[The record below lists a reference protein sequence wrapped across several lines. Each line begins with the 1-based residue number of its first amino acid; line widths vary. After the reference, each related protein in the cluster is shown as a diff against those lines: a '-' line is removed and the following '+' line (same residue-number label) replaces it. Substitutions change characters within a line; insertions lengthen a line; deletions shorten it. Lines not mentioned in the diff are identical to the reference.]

1 MARGNRQTIIGR
13 IRAFWVR
20 RFTSPQPALSE
31 EAAEQLRVDFQDRYH
46 HFKLLL
52 SANKRALERMAEIE
66 SALRGEDVFGMT
78 FVRSACTEVA
88 TSVFRMIR
96 SMQVLAPDKYSDLL
110 PRFKSIQQEI
120 TALLES
126 SSRPHVDSAQVIPLE
141 AIDHT
146 WVAQVGGKMA
156 NLGQLHKHTQLKVP
170 DGFVITTAA
179 YIRFMEHS
187 GLQGEIDRLL
197 QVATADDTAGLL
209 ELSDRIQRVVL
220 DAPIPPDLA
229 GAIGLA
235 WEALAARHE
244 AGFRIALRSSSLF
257 EDSEAAAFA
266 GQFKTEL
273 NVHRDHLLDS
283 YREVVASKY
292 SLQALTYRLRRGIRD
307 EDLTVAV
314 GAMVMVDAV
323 TGGVA
328 YSVNPVNPEDRSVH
342 IDAAWGL
349 PKTIVDGSAAFDS
362 FCVERSPELRLSAQ
376 TVRTKD
382 DLFVCDAEDGVC
394 QMVTTG
400 DMADRPCLTPV
411 QALEVARITL
421 KIEAHYGCPQDI
433 EWALTADGA
442 VTVLQCRPLSVTAVQ
457 EENPVS
463 AAAVTDAE
471 TLLEGGITASP
482 GAGSGPV
489 FLAAKTADAPKFPS
503 GGVLVVRQAAP
514 HWATLIGRASAVVSE
529 QGGFAGHLANVAR
542 EFGVPALFGCQGAMA
557 RLEASREVT
566 VDATRRKVYAG
577 IIDDLTS
584 PPPKIANPI
593 ADSPVYR
600 LLQKLDRLIVPLNLL
615 DPTAREFQPQHC
627 RTLHDITRFLHEKSV
642 REMFNF
648 GKDHQFPER
657 SSKQLFFEVPM
668 QWWVLNLDDGFKEEV
683 DGKYV
688 HLENIDS
695 EPMQAFW
702 AGFTAIPWAGPPA
715 IDHRGLASVMFQS
728 TANTALNTGRRSRYA
743 EKNYFMISRHYCN
756 LSTRLGY
763 HFATL
768 EALVS
773 ERVSENY
780 ITFQFKGGAADVE
793 RRLARVHFIA
803 DLLEDYAFRVE
814 TQEDNLIARVEN
826 EDREFMCERLKILG
840 YLSLHTRQ
848 IDMIMKN
855 KARVDALRTKM
866 LTDIDDVLLNSTR
879 Q

>member
-1 MARGNRQTIIGR
+1 MMRRIGEYFR
-13 IRAFWVR
+13 R
-20 RFTSPQPALSE
+20 RFSQTQPALSE
-31 EAAEQLRVDFQDRYH
+31 EAVEQLRVAFQDRYH

-52 SANKRALERMAEIE
+52 SANKHALERMAEIE
-66 SALRGEDVFGMT
+66 GALRGQDVFGMT

-88 TSVFRMIR
+88 ASVARMIR
-96 SMQVLAPDKYSDLL
+96 SMQVLAPDKYPDLL
-110 PRFKSIQQEI
+110 PRFRAIQQEI

-126 SSRPHVDSAQVIPLE
+126 SSRPHMDSALVVPL
-141 AIDHT
+141 AVIDHT
-146 WVAQVGGKMA
+146 WRPQTGGKMA
-156 NLGQLHKHTQLKVP
+156 NLGELHKHTRLNVP

-179 YIRFMEHS
+179 YMRFMEHS
-187 GLQGEIDRLL
+187 GLQEEIDRLL

-209 ELSDRIQRVVL
+209 ELSSRIQKVVL
-220 DAPIPPDLA
+220 DAPIPSDVVS
-229 GAIGLA
+229 AIGLA
-235 WEALAARHE
+235 WKTLTARHGT
-244 AGFRIALRSSSLF
+244 GFRIAMRSSSLF

-266 GQFKTEL
+266 GQFRTEL
-273 NVHRDHLLDS
+273 NVSKDRLLDA

-328 YSVNPVNPEDRSVH
+328 YSVNPVNPGDHSVY

-362 FCVERSPELRLSAQ
+362 FCVVRSPELRLSDQ
-376 TVRTKD
+376 TVRHKSGH
-382 DLFVCDAEDGVC
+382 FVCNAEDGVC
-394 QMVTTG
+394 EMVTSG
-400 DMADRPCLTPV
+400 DMADRPCLTPE
-411 QALEVARITL
+411 QALAVARIAVD
-421 KIEAHYGCPQDI
+421 IEAHYDRPQDI
-433 EWALTADGA
+433 EWALNADGT
-442 VTVLQCRPLSVTAVQ
+442 VTVLQCRPLAVQ
-457 EENPVS
+457 AAQAEDPVS
-463 AAAVTDAE
+463 ADAVTGAE
-471 TLLEGGITASP
+471 TLIEGGVTASP
-482 GAGSGPV
+482 GAGSGPA
-489 FLAAKTADAPKFPS
+489 FLASKTTDAPKFPS
-503 GGVLVVRQAAP
+503 GAVLVVRQAAP

-542 EFGVPALFGCQGAMA
+542 EFGVPALFGCQDVMA
-557 RLEASREVT
+557 RLETGQEVT
-566 VDATRRKVYAG
+566 VDAARRKIYAG
-577 IIDDLTS
+577 IIDGLQV
-584 PPPKIANPI
+584 PPPVMTNPI
-593 ADSPVYR
+593 ADSPIYR
-600 LLQKLDRLIVPLNLL
+600 LLEKLDRLIVPLNLL

-627 RTLHDITRFLHEKSV
+627 QTLHDITRFLHEKSV
-642 REMFNF
+642 QEMFNF
-648 GKDHQFPER
+648 GQAHHFPER

-688 HLENIDS
+688 HLENIAS
-695 EPMQAFW
+695 EPMQSFW

-743 EKNYFMISRHYCN
+743 EKNYFMISSSYCN
-756 LSTRLGY
+756 LSSRLGY

-793 RRLARVHFIA
+793 RRLARVRFIA
-803 DLLEDYAFRVE
+803 DLLENYAFRVE
-814 TQEDNLIARVEN
+814 TQEDNLTARVEN
-826 EDREFMCERLKILG
+826 EGREFMGERLKILG

-855 KARVDALRTKM
+855 KARVDALRAKM
-866 LTDIDDVLLNSTR
+866 RADIDGVLLNAP
-879 Q
+879 QQ